1 MRACCDVKPFHA
13 LALNGSLS
21 QDAGDIEELDLDDDG
36 DLDLDGDACAPK
48 TRTNRSES
56 AARSAAAEVERAIGL
71 ATDALA
77 EANAAKEA
85 FLRTKKE
92 GEYLAKAEAQVG
104 CRAYHDARCAIGNPK
119 R

>member
-1 MRACCDVKPFHA
+1 
-13 LALNGSLS
+13 
-21 QDAGDIEELDLDDDG
+21 
-36 DLDLDGDACAPK
+36 
-48 TRTNRSES
+48 
-56 AARSAAAEVERAIGL
+56 VERAIGL